1 MERLPI
7 INMQVRNSIK
17 KLQYLEATKV
27 ALSIGKSLKGSKW
40 AEYYKNSTKQSFWE
54 ILATQTN
61 FL

>member
-1 MERLPI
+1 
-7 INMQVRNSIK
+7 MQVRNSIK

-27 ALSIGKSLKGSKW
+27 VLSIGKIIKGSKW

-54 ILATQTN
+54 ILTTQVS